1 MVTARE
7 FHAAERH
14 SIVTPLGVQFV
25 DGFSGVPVGSGLD
38 VWTWPESAP
47 SLRVPLR
54 PAGSAMYAAHG
65 LPGFRDFERGDGDD
79 RFWTGS
85 LSEPK
90 RRFVVEAR
98 DLDARFL
105 PLQVRVDL
113 PAFGAARPSCPQM
126 LPENRRTAVPLFSAS
141 TRSVPA
147 TVAVVRAEL
156 YDKSRQGPAAW
167 AVVDARFNGRTIAR
181 GMSDRAGRLVLL
193 FAYPEPQASWASPPM
208 AVTSPAAAPMVPLA
222 EQQWSVDLAVRYDRS
237 LLQPDARVGGDATAA
252 IREAPDLCDA
262 LGQAPAGFLAD
273 EASPSLDLTGITL
286 RYGEANVLRTANT
299 AGRERGRLLVITSGS
314 PL

>member
-1 MVTARE
+1 MVMAGE

-25 DGFSGVPVGSGLD
+25 DDFSGVPVGSGLE
-38 VWTWPESAP
+38 VWTWPEGAP

-54 PAGSAMYAAHG
+54 PAGSAMYAAHR

-79 RFWTGS
+79 RFWTRR
-85 LSEPK
+85 LAEPK

-105 PLQVRVDL
+105 PMQVRVDL
-113 PAFGAARPSCPQM
+113 PAFGAARPFCSEM
-126 LPENRRTAVPLFSAS
+126 LPENRRSTVPLFSAS
-141 TRSVPA
+141 TRPLPA
-147 TVAVVRAEL
+147 SVAVVRAEL

-167 AVVDARFNGRTIAR
+167 AVVEGRFNGRTIAR
-181 GMSDRAGRLVLL
+181 GMSDRAGRLALL

-222 EQQWSVDLAVRYDRS
+222 EQQWSIDLAVHYDRT
-237 LLQPDARVGGDATAA
+237 LLQPDVRTGGDATAA

-262 LGQAPAGFLAD
+262 LGQARAAFLAD
-273 EASPSLDLTGITL
+273 QASPSLELAGTTL

-299 AGRERGRLLVITSGS
+299 AGQERGRLLVITSGS